1 MFLTILTKKEKD
13 MANYSKENDQIMDQK
28 LHDAFF
34 SEEGKAK
41 RKKGIH
47 RVFWIALALVIVL
60 AFFNWG
66 LVTGWGD
73 VKITR
78 TTITGPDGVLLSA
91 LVYIPSNATDEDPAP
106 AIMCCHG
113 NAGNA
118 RNHESWAV
126 EFARRGFVVMSIDQY
141 GAGDS
146 EQYLKEWALN
156 EASMVYV
163 GEAYYNVLASMRNVD
178 SSRIIVAGHSMGCCS
193 AKAVAVLHDT
203 LGVLCAS
210 GMGMSFY
217 SDELKTAWSNY
228 TGNVISTNG
237 DVEAPEAKF
246 IQDTLKNA
254 PKLEGR
260 SGFNGTDLELDKL
273 YGSFESG
280 NAFYA
285 TRDYQRI
292 HEAAFVNQGAIGKLI
307 WFAQECVG
315 QANVPN
321 FIDANNQVWMYKDY
335 IGLAGILCFGAL
347 ICAIALM
354 LIEGVPAF
362 SSVKQPLPRNIGL
375 RGKGFAISA
384 ICGII
389 FPWIVLKTGT
399 FGILT
404 PKNKN
409 AIRAGFNLTYANVA
423 FFTIIGL
430 SVLGVLTFILF
441 CCIDGKKHKMTIS
454 DLGMTEYG
462 KTKITFNYIW
472 KTLLVATATIAIA
485 FGLIQLQ
492 EILTGTDF
500 YAWFFGFKSIPIH
513 KIPYF
518 LPYICIWV
526 PCFVLSNLGNNIERR
541 LPSTGVEWKDTLRAI
556 IVNVILAEFTLVL
569 IIALK
574 WHFQSVGSA
583 ADTSFLLSF
592 NSDTQRLWGMP
603 AGMAVGVGGSTYL
616 FRKTGNL
623 WLSAILMG
631 TVACLTCVLFGQL
644 RV

>member
-1 MFLTILTKKEKD
+1 MS
-13 MANYSKENDQIMDQK
+13 NYSKETDQKMDQK
-28 LHDAFF
+28 LYEDFF

-41 RKKGIH
+41 RKKSLH
-47 RVFWIALALVIVL
+47 RFFWIVLALTIVL
-60 AFFNWG
+60 AFLNWG
-66 LVTGWGD
+66 VVTNWGD

-78 TTITGPDGVLLSA
+78 TTITGPDGVPLSA
-91 LVYIPSNATDEDPAP
+91 LVYIPSSATDENPAP
-106 AIMCCHG
+106 AILCTHG

-146 EQYLKEWALN
+146 GQYLDTWALN
-156 EASMVYV
+156 EAAMVWV
-163 GEAYYNVLASMRNVD
+163 AEQYYQVLASMPNVD
-178 SSRIIVAGHSMGCCS
+178 ATKIIPAGHSMGCCS
-193 AKAVAVLHDT
+193 AKAIAVLHDT
-203 LGVLCAS
+203 LGVLNAS

-217 SDELKTAWSNY
+217 GDELKAGWANY
-228 TGNVISTNG
+228 KGNVLTTNG
-237 DVEAPEAKF
+237 DVESAAEKF
-246 IQDTLKNA
+246 IADTMKAA
-254 PKLEGR
+254 PSLEGR
-260 SGFNGTDLELDKL
+260 AGYTGGDVELDKL
-273 YGSFESG
+273 YGSFEEG

-292 HEAAFVNQGAIGKLI
+292 HEAAFVNQGAIEKLI
-307 WFAQECVG
+307 WFAHECVG

-321 FIDANNQVWMYKDY
+321 YIEASDQVWMYKDY
-335 IGLAGILCFGAL
+335 IGLAGILSFGAL

-362 SSVKQPLPRNIGL
+362 SIVKRPLPRNIGL
-375 RGKGFAISA
+375 RGKGFAISV
-384 ICGII
+384 ICAII

-404 PKNKN
+404 PQNKN

-441 CCIDGKKHKMTIS
+441 SFTDGKKHKMTVS
-454 DLGMTEYG
+454 DLGMTAHGE
-462 KTKITFNYIW
+462 TKITFSYIW
-472 KTLLVATATIAIA
+472 KTILVATATIAIA

-492 EILTGTDF
+492 ELLTGTDF
-500 YAWFFGFKSIPIH
+500 YAWFFGFKSIPLH

-556 IVNVILAEFTLVL
+556 ILNVILAEFTLVL

-574 WHFQSVGSA
+574 WHFQSIGSA
-583 ADTSFLLSF
+583 ADSSFLLSF
-592 NSDTQRLWGMP
+592 NADTQRLWGMP
-603 AGMAVGVGGSTYL
+603 AGMAVGVGGSTFL

>member
-1 MFLTILTKKEKD
+1 MSNAASAEKD
-13 MANYSKENDQIMDQK
+13 RQMDQR
-28 LHDAFF
+28 LHDEFF

-41 RKKGIH
+41 RKKNIH
-47 RVFWIALALVIVL
+47 RFFWIALALVIVL
-60 AFFNWG
+60 AFVNWG
-66 LVTGWGD
+66 VVTGFGN

-78 TTITGPDGVLLSA
+78 TTITGPDGVPLSA
-91 LVYIPSNATDEDPAP
+91 LVYIPSNATDETPAP
-106 AIMCCHG
+106 AIMCTHG

-146 EQYLKEWALN
+146 GQYLDSWALN
-156 EASMVYV
+156 EAAMVYV
-163 GEAYYNVLASMRNVD
+163 ADAYYNVLASMRNVD
-178 SSRIIVAGHSMGCCS
+178 ASKIIPAGHSMGCCT
-193 AKAVAVLHDT
+193 AKAMAVKHNT
-203 LGVLCAS
+203 LGVINAS

-217 SDELKTAWSNY
+217 GKELSEAWSKY
-228 TGNVISTNG
+228 TGNVLTTNG
-237 DVEAPEAKF
+237 DVESPAEKF
-246 IQDTLKNA
+246 IADTMKAA
-254 PKLEGR
+254 PALEGR
-260 SGFNGTDLELDKL
+260 AGYSGGDIELDKL

-292 HEAAFVNQGAIGKLI
+292 HEAAFVNQGAIEKLI
-307 WFAQECVG
+307 WFAQETVG

-321 FIDANNQVWMYKDY
+321 YIEASNQIWMYKDY
-335 IGLAGILCFGAL
+335 VGLAGILCFGAL

-362 SSVKQPLPRNIGL
+362 SSVKQPLPRNLGL

-441 CCIDGKKHKMTIS
+441 CCIDGKKHKMTAS
-454 DLGMTEYG
+454 DLGMTAYG
-462 KTKITFNYIW
+462 EKKVTFSYIW
-472 KTLLVATATIAIA
+472 KTILVATATLAIS
-485 FGLIQLQ
+485 FGLILLQ
-492 EILTGTDF
+492 ETITGTDF
-500 YAWFFGFKSIPIH
+500 YAWFFGFKSIPLF

-541 LPSTGVEWKDTLRAI
+541 LPTTGVEWKDTLRAI
-556 IVNVILAEFTLVL
+556 VINVILAEFTLVL

-583 ADTSFLLSF
+583 ADTSFLLNF
-592 NSDTQRLWGMP
+592 NADTQRLWGMP